1 MVSKSG
7 FTLAEV
13 LVTLGIIG
21 IVAAMTIPNLVSNYK
36 KSVTENK
43 LKAQVALISS
53 AIQMAE
59 SKHGFT
65 EEWPVCQNTGS
76 VECTA
81 NYFDNYLAPELK
93 VLNICKPSV
102 EACWTPPK
110 NLLGKVAYLTN
121 SGTKHISAV
130 LANGSSIYMWAGI
143 NSGVSSSEHIQLW
156 FDIDGPNKGR
166 GILGSDV
173 FGIIIRFANSTSG
186 PKGVSIIGADLD
198 SDVLINDASQGCSS
212 TVTGYLAGRYC
223 GALIQANGW
232 KIPKDYPVKF

>member
-1 MVSKSG
+1 MYKRQ
-7 FTLAEV
+7 
-13 LVTLGIIG
+13 
-21 IVAAMTIPNLVSNYK
+21 IPNLVSNYK

-143 NSGVSSSEHIQLW
+143 DVYKRQSYHTLKQDRSSKFSMQ
-156 FDIDGPNKGR
+156 PY
-166 GILGSDV
+166 
-173 FGIIIRFANSTSG
+173 
-186 PKGVSIIGADLD
+186 
-198 SDVLINDASQGCSS
+198 DA
-212 TVTGYLAGRYC
+212 VNYLVEYSWA
-223 GALIQANGW
+223 I
-232 KIPKDYPVKF
+232 K